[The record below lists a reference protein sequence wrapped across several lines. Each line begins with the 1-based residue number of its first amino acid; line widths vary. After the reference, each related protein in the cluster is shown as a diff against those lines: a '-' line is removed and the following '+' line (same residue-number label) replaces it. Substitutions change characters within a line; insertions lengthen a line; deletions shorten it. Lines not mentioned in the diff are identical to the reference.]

1 VWQRTGDDV
10 ASDLSGGGYSGL
22 DVTRRRADS
31 RRMWMTGRLARFLPA
46 PATDEGAGVADAVV
60 LLHGLARSDA
70 SLAPMALALK
80 AAGFRVLNWSYPST
94 KAPPDVLAE
103 EVGQAV
109 AKVQPGRVHFV
120 THSMGGI
127 LLRDWLARHGPDQM
141 GRVVMLAPPNHGS
154 ELVDK
159 LGDNPVF
166 SMVNGAAG
174 KTLGTGPES
183 WPNNL
188 PPADYPLGIIAGTR
202 SLNPVWNAMLP
213 GPNDGKVTVESTK
226 LDGMT
231 EHLVLPV
238 THTFMMVNPVVI
250 RQVIAFLRE
259 GRFDPSLT
267 LSGVVKETLQAVQS
281 G

>member
-1 VWQRTGDDV
+1 
-10 ASDLSGGGYSGL
+10 
-22 DVTRRRADS
+22 
-31 RRMWMTGRLARFLPA
+31 MWLTGRLARFLPA
-46 PATDEGAGVADAVV
+46 PATETGAGATDAVV
-60 LLHGLARSDA
+60 LLHGLARTDA

-80 AAGFRVLNWSYPST
+80 ALGFRVLNWSYPST
-94 KAPPDVLAE
+94 KATPEELVD

-109 AKVQPGRVHFV
+109 AKVEPGRVHFV

-127 LLRDWLARHGPDQM
+127 LLRDWLTRSRPAQM

-166 SMVNGAAG
+166 HMVNGAAG
-174 KTLGTGPES
+174 KTLGTGADS
-183 WPNNL
+183 WPNSL

-202 SLNPVWNAMLP
+202 SINPVWNAMLP
-213 GPNDGKVTVESTK
+213 GANDGKVTVESTR
-226 LDGMT
+226 LDGMAD
-231 EHLVLPV
+231 HLVMPV

-267 LSGVVKETLQAVQS
+267 LSAVVKETFQAVQS

>member
-1 VWQRTGDDV
+1 
-10 ASDLSGGGYSGL
+10 
-22 DVTRRRADS
+22 
-31 RRMWMTGRLARFLPA
+31 MWLTGRLSRFLPA
-46 PATDEGAGVADAVV
+46 PATEEGAGLTDAVV
-60 LLHGLARSDA
+60 LLHGLARTDA
-70 SLAPMALALK
+70 SLAPMAMTLK
-80 AAGFRVLNWSYPST
+80 AAGFRVVNWAYPST
-94 KAPPDVLAE
+94 KSEPEALVA
-103 EVGQAV
+103 EVGRAV
-109 AKVQPGRVHFV
+109 EMARPGRVHFV

-127 LLRDWLARHGPDQM
+127 LLRAWLTESRPEQM

-166 SMVNGAAG
+166 SMVNGRAG
-174 KTLGTGPES
+174 LTLGTGSES
-183 WPNNL
+183 WPNRL
-188 PPADYPLGIIAGTR
+188 PAADYPLGIIAGTR
-202 SLNPVWNAMLP
+202 SLNPVWNSMLP

-226 LDGMT
+226 LEGMA

-250 RQVIAFLRE
+250 RQVLAFLRE

-267 LSGVVKETLQAVQS
+267 LASVVKETFQAVQS

>member
-1 VWQRTGDDV
+1 
-10 ASDLSGGGYSGL
+10 
-22 DVTRRRADS
+22 
-31 RRMWMTGRLARFLPA
+31 MWLTGRLARFLPA
-46 PATDEGAGVADAVV
+46 PATEEGAGASDVVV
-60 LLHGLARSDA
+60 LLHGLARTDA

-80 AAGFRVLNWSYPST
+80 AAGFRVVNWAYPST
-94 KAPPDVLAE
+94 KAGPESLVA
-103 EVGQAV
+103 EVGRAV
-109 AKVQPGRVHFV
+109 ATAGAGRVHFV

-127 LLRDWLARHGPDQM
+127 LLRDWLSRNRPAQM

-166 SMVNGAAG
+166 SMMNGKAG
-174 KTLGTGPES
+174 LTLGTGPDS
-183 WPNNL
+183 WPNRL
-188 PPADYPLGIIAGTR
+188 PPADYPLGIIAGMR

-226 LDGMT
+226 LEGMT
-231 EHLVLPV
+231 DHLVLPV
-238 THTFMMVNPVVI
+238 THTFLMVNPVVI
-250 RQVIAFLRE
+250 RQVIAFLRA

-267 LSGVVKETLQAVQS
+267 LTAVVKETFQAVQP

>member
-1 VWQRTGDDV
+1 
-10 ASDLSGGGYSGL
+10 
-22 DVTRRRADS
+22 
-31 RRMWMTGRLARFLPA
+31 MWLTGRLARFLPA
-46 PATDEGAGVADAVV
+46 PATEEGAGQVDAVV
-60 LLHGLARSDA
+60 LLHGLARTDA

-80 AAGFRVLNWSYPST
+80 AAGFRVVNWAYPST
-94 KAPPDVLAE
+94 KAAPEDLVE
-103 EVGQAV
+103 EVGRAV
-109 AKVQPGRVHFV
+109 DMAGPGRVHFV

-127 LLRDWLARHGPDQM
+127 LLRDWLARHRPAQL

-166 SMVNGAAG
+166 SMMNGKAG
-174 KTLGTGPES
+174 LTLGTGPDS
-183 WPNNL
+183 WPNRL
-188 PPADYPLGIIAGTR
+188 PPADYPLGVIAGTR
-202 SLNPVWNAMLP
+202 SLNPVWNTMLP

-226 LDGMT
+226 LQGMT

-250 RQVIAFLRE
+250 RQVLIFLRE

-267 LSGVVKETLQAVQS
+267 LSAIVKETFQAVQS

>member
-1 VWQRTGDDV
+1 
-10 ASDLSGGGYSGL
+10 
-22 DVTRRRADS
+22 
-31 RRMWMTGRLARFLPA
+31 MWLTGRLARFVPA
-46 PATDEGAGVADAVV
+46 PSTEEGAGAADAVV
-60 LLHGLARSDA
+60 LLHGLARTDA

-80 AAGFRVLNWSYPST
+80 AAGFRVVNWSYPST
-94 KAPPDVLAE
+94 RAAPEDLVD
-103 EVGQAV
+103 EVGKAV
-109 AKVQPGRVHFV
+109 AAAGSGRVHFV

-127 LLRDWLARHGPDQM
+127 LLRDWLTRHRPAQM

-154 ELVDK
+154 ELVDRM
-159 LGDNPVF
+159 GDNPVF
-166 SMVNGAAG
+166 SMMNGRAG
-174 KTLGTGPES
+174 LTLGTGPES
-183 WPNNL
+183 WPNRL

-202 SLNPVWNAMLP
+202 SLNPVWNAMLR

-226 LDGMT
+226 LDGMA

-250 RQVIAFLRE
+250 RQVLAFVRD

-267 LSGVVKETLQAVQS
+267 LASVVKETFQGVQS

>member
-1 VWQRTGDDV
+1 
-10 ASDLSGGGYSGL
+10 
-22 DVTRRRADS
+22 
-31 RRMWMTGRLARFLPA
+31 MWLTGRLSRFLPA
-46 PATDEGAGVADAVV
+46 PASEEGAGVADVVV
-60 LLHGLARSDA
+60 LLHGLARTDA

-80 AAGFRVLNWSYPST
+80 AAGFRVVNWAYPST
-94 KAPPDVLAE
+94 KAAPEALVA
-103 EVGQAV
+103 EVGRAV
-109 AKVQPGRVHFV
+109 EAAGAGRVHFV

-127 LLRDWLARHGPDQM
+127 LLRDWLTTQRPAQM

-166 SMVNGAAG
+166 SMMNGKAG
-174 KTLGTGPES
+174 LTLGTGPNS
-183 WPNNL
+183 WPNRL
-188 PPADYPLGIIAGTR
+188 PPADYPLGVIAGTR

-226 LDGMT
+226 LDGMA

-250 RQVIAFLRE
+250 RQVISFLRE
-259 GRFDPSLT
+259 GKFDPSLT
-267 LSGVVKETLQAVQS
+267 LTSVVKETFQAVQS

>member
-1 VWQRTGDDV
+1 
-10 ASDLSGGGYSGL
+10 
-22 DVTRRRADS
+22 
-31 RRMWMTGRLARFLPA
+31 MWLTGRLSRFLPA
-46 PATDEGAGVADAVV
+46 PATEEGAGVADVVV
-60 LLHGLARSDA
+60 LLHGLARTDA

-80 AAGFRVLNWSYPST
+80 AAGFRVVNWAYPST
-94 KAPPDVLAE
+94 KAAPEALVA
-103 EVGQAV
+103 EVGRAV
-109 AKVQPGRVHFV
+109 EAAGAGRVHFV

-127 LLRDWLARHGPDQM
+127 LLRDWLTTQRPAQM

-166 SMVNGAAG
+166 SMMNGKAG
-174 KTLGTGPES
+174 LTLGTGPDS
-183 WPNNL
+183 WPNRL
-188 PPADYPLGIIAGTR
+188 PPADYPLGVIAGTR

-226 LDGMT
+226 LDGMA

-238 THTFMMVNPVVI
+238 THTFMMVNPVVV
-250 RQVIAFLRE
+250 RQVLSFLRE
-259 GRFDPSLT
+259 GKFDPSLT
-267 LSGVVKETLQAVQS
+267 LTSVVKETFQAVQS

>member
-1 VWQRTGDDV
+1 
-10 ASDLSGGGYSGL
+10 
-22 DVTRRRADS
+22 
-31 RRMWMTGRLARFLPA
+31 MWLTGRLARFLPA
-46 PATDEGAGVADAVV
+46 APATEEGAGVADAVV
-60 LLHGLARSDA
+60 LLHGLARTDA

-80 AAGFRVLNWSYPST
+80 AAGFQVLNWSYPST
-94 KAPPDVLAE
+94 RASPEELAE

-109 AKVQPGRVHFV
+109 AKVQPARVHFV

-127 LLRDWLARHGPDQM
+127 LLRDWLSRHRPAQM

-154 ELVDK
+154 ELVDR

-166 SMVNGAAG
+166 NLVNGKAG
-174 KTLGTGPES
+174 KSLGTGPES
-183 WPNNL
+183 WPNSL
-188 PPADYPLGIIAGTR
+188 PRADYPLGIIAGTR

-213 GPNDGKVTVESTK
+213 GPNDGKVTVDSTR
-226 LDGMT
+226 LEGMT

-250 RQVIAFLRE
+250 RQVLSFLRV
-259 GRFDPSLT
+259 GTFDPSLT
-267 LSGVVKETLQAVQS
+267 LASVVKETFQAVQS

>member
-1 VWQRTGDDV
+1 M
-10 ASDLSGGGYSGL
+10 SL
-22 DVTRRRADS
+22 
-31 RRMWMTGRLARFLPA
+31 TGRLARFLSA
-46 PATDEGAGVADAVV
+46 PATEAGAGAAEAAV

-94 KAPPDVLAE
+94 KAPPEELAE

-109 AKVQPGRVHFV
+109 AQIGPGRVHFV

-127 LLRDWLARHGPDQM
+127 LLRDWLARHRPAQM

-154 ELVDK
+154 ELVDR

-166 SMVNGAAG
+166 HMVNGKAG

-183 WPNNL
+183 WPNRL

-213 GPNDGKVTVESTK
+213 GANDGKVTVESTK
-226 LDGMT
+226 LDGMAA
-231 EHLVLPV
+231 HLVLPV

-250 RQVIAFLRE
+250 RQVLSFLRE
-259 GRFDPSLT
+259 ERFDPSLT
-267 LSGVVKETLQAVQS
+267 LTSVVKETFQAVQS

>member
-1 VWQRTGDDV
+1 MWLTG
-10 ASDLSGGGYSGL
+10 GL
-22 DVTRRRADS
+22 
-31 RRMWMTGRLARFLPA
+31 GRFLPA
-46 PATDEGAGVADAVV
+46 PATEEGAGASDVVV
-60 LLHGLARSDA
+60 LLHGLARTDA

-80 AAGFRVLNWSYPST
+80 AAGFRVVNWAYPST
-94 KAPPDVLAE
+94 KAAPEDLVQ
-103 EVGQAV
+103 EVGKAV
-109 AKVQPGRVHFV
+109 AAAGSGRVHFV

-127 LLRDWLARHGPDQM
+127 LLRDWLTRQRPDLM

-154 ELVDK
+154 HLVDK

-166 SMVNGAAG
+166 HMVNGTAG
-174 KTLGTGPES
+174 KSLGTGPDS
-183 WPNNL
+183 WPNSL
-188 PPADYPLGIIAGTR
+188 PSADYPLGIIAGTR

-213 GPNDGKVTVESTK
+213 GANDGKVTVESTR
-226 LDGMT
+226 LDGMA
-231 EHLVLPV
+231 EHLVMPV

-267 LSGVVKETLQAVQS
+267 LGAVVKETFQAVQP

>member
-1 VWQRTGDDV
+1 
-10 ASDLSGGGYSGL
+10 
-22 DVTRRRADS
+22 
-31 RRMWMTGRLARFLPA
+31 MWLTGRLARFVPAA
-46 PATDEGAGVADAVV
+46 PATEAGAGVGDAVV
-60 LLHGLARSDA
+60 LLHGLARTDA

-94 KAPPDVLAE
+94 KARPEDLTD

-109 AKVQPGRVHFV
+109 AQVGPGRVHFV

-127 LLRDWLARHGPDQM
+127 LLRDWLARHRPDQM

-154 ELVDK
+154 ELVDR

-166 SMVNGAAG
+166 QMVNGKAG

-183 WPNNL
+183 WPNRL
-188 PPADYPLGIIAGTR
+188 PPADYPLGVVAGTR
-202 SLNPVWNAMLP
+202 SLNPVWNALLP
-213 GPNDGKVTVESTK
+213 GPNDGKVTVESTR
-226 LDGMT
+226 LEGMAD
-231 EHLVLPV
+231 HLVLPV

-250 RQVIAFLRE
+250 RQVLSFLRV

-267 LSGVVKETLQAVQS
+267 LSAVVKETFQAVQP

>member
-1 VWQRTGDDV
+1 
-10 ASDLSGGGYSGL
+10 
-22 DVTRRRADS
+22 
-31 RRMWMTGRLARFLPA
+31 MWMTGRLARFLPA
-46 PATDEGAGVADAVV
+46 PATEEGAGVADAVV
-60 LLHGLARSDA
+60 LLHGLARTDA

-80 AAGFRVLNWSYPST
+80 AAGFRVVNWSYPST
-94 KAPPDVLAE
+94 KAAPEDLAD
-103 EVGQAV
+103 EVGNAV
-109 AKVQPGRVHFV
+109 AAVGPGRVHFV

-127 LLRDWLARHGPDQM
+127 LLRDWLARHRPAQM

-183 WPNNL
+183 WPNSL

-202 SLNPVWNAMLP
+202 SINPVWNAMLP
-213 GPNDGKVTVESTK
+213 GANDGKVTVESTK

-250 RQVIAFLRE
+250 RQVLAFLRE
-259 GRFDPSLT
+259 GTFDPSLT
-267 LSGVVKETLQAVQS
+267 LGSVVKETFQAVQS

>member
-1 VWQRTGDDV
+1 
-10 ASDLSGGGYSGL
+10 
-22 DVTRRRADS
+22 
-31 RRMWMTGRLARFLPA
+31 MWLTGRLARFLPA
-46 PATDEGAGVADAVV
+46 APATEEGAGAPDVVV
-60 LLHGLARSDA
+60 LLHGLARTDV

-80 AAGFRVLNWSYPST
+80 AAGYRVVNWSYPST
-94 KAPPDVLAE
+94 KVAPEELAA
-103 EVGQAV
+103 EVGKAV
-109 AKVQPGRVHFV
+109 EAAGAGRVHFV

-127 LLRDWLARHGPDQM
+127 LLRDWLSRERPAGL

-166 SMVNGAAG
+166 HWVGGKAG
-174 KTLGTGPES
+174 KSLGTGPDS
-183 WPNNL
+183 WPNSL

-213 GPNDGKVTVESTK
+213 GPNDGKVTVESTR
-226 LDGMT
+226 LDGMSD
-231 EHLVLPV
+231 HLVLPV
-238 THTFMMVNPVVI
+238 THTFMMVNPLVI
-250 RQVIAFLRE
+250 RQVLAFLQS

-267 LSGVVKETLQAVQS
+267 LSAVVKETLQAVQS

>member
-1 VWQRTGDDV
+1 
-10 ASDLSGGGYSGL
+10 
-22 DVTRRRADS
+22 
-31 RRMWMTGRLARFLPA
+31 MWMTGRLARFLPA
-46 PATDEGAGVADAVV
+46 PATEEGAGVTDAVV
-60 LLHGLARSDA
+60 LLHGLARTDA

-94 KAPPDVLAE
+94 KASPEDLAG

-109 AKVQPGRVHFV
+109 ASVEPGRVHFV

-127 LLRDWLARHGPDQM
+127 LLRDWLSRQRPAQM

-174 KTLGTGPES
+174 LTLGTGPDS
-183 WPNNL
+183 WPNRL

-231 EHLVLPV
+231 EHLVMPV

-250 RQVIAFLRE
+250 RQVLSFLRE

-267 LSGVVKETLQAVQS
+267 LSTVVKETFQAVQS

>member
-1 VWQRTGDDV
+1 
-10 ASDLSGGGYSGL
+10 
-22 DVTRRRADS
+22 
-31 RRMWMTGRLARFLPA
+31 MWLTGRLARFVPAA
-46 PATDEGAGVADAVV
+46 PATEEGAGVADAVV
-60 LLHGLARSDA
+60 LLHGLARTDA

-94 KAPPDVLAE
+94 KAPPEDLAE
-103 EVGQAV
+103 EVGRAV
-109 AKVQPGRVHFV
+109 AQVGPGRVHFV

-127 LLRDWLARHGPDQM
+127 LLRDWLARHRPAEM
-141 GRVVMLAPPNHGS
+141 GRAVMLAPPNHGS
-154 ELVDK
+154 ELVDR

-166 SMVNGAAG
+166 HMVNGTAG

-183 WPNNL
+183 WPNRL
-188 PPADYPLGIIAGTR
+188 PAADYPLGVIAGTR

-213 GPNDGKVTVESTK
+213 GPNDGKVTVESTR
-226 LDGMT
+226 LAGMAD
-231 EHLVLPV
+231 HLVLPV

-250 RQVIAFLRE
+250 RQVLSFLRA

-267 LSGVVKETLQAVQS
+267 LASVVKETIQAVQS

>member
-1 VWQRTGDDV
+1 
-10 ASDLSGGGYSGL
+10 
-22 DVTRRRADS
+22 
-31 RRMWMTGRLARFLPA
+31 MWLTGRLARFLPA
-46 PATDEGAGVADAVV
+46 PATESGGGLSDAVV
-60 LLHGLARSDA
+60 LLHGLARTDA

-80 AAGFRVLNWSYPST
+80 AAGFRVVNWNYPST
-94 KAPPDVLAE
+94 RAAPEMLAD

-109 AKVQPGRVHFV
+109 ARALPGRVHFV

-127 LLRDWLARHGPDQM
+127 LLRDWLSRHRPAEM

-159 LGDNPVF
+159 LGDIPVF
-166 SMVNGAAG
+166 SMVNGKAG
-174 KTLGTGPES
+174 LTLGTGPDS
-183 WPNNL
+183 WPNRL

-213 GPNDGKVTVESTK
+213 GANDGKVTVESTR
-226 LDGMT
+226 LDGMAD
-231 EHLVLPV
+231 HLVLPV

-259 GRFDPSLT
+259 GRFDPGLT
-267 LSGVVKETLQAVQS
+267 LSAVVKATFQAAQS
-281 G
+281 R

>member
-1 VWQRTGDDV
+1 
-10 ASDLSGGGYSGL
+10 
-22 DVTRRRADS
+22 
-31 RRMWMTGRLARFLPA
+31 MWLTGRLARFLPA
-46 PATDEGAGVADAVV
+46 PATDDGAGVAEAVV

-70 SLAPMALALK
+70 SMAPMALALK

-94 KAPPDVLAE
+94 RAPPEALVE

-109 AKVQPGRVHFV
+109 ANVEPGRVHFV

-127 LLRDWLARHGPDQM
+127 LLRDWLARHRPDQM

-166 SMVNGAAG
+166 QMVNGAAG
-174 KTLGTGPES
+174 KTLGTGPDS
-183 WPNNL
+183 WPNSL

-213 GPNDGKVTVESTK
+213 GANDGKVTVESTR
-226 LDGMT
+226 LAGMT
-231 EHLVLPV
+231 GHLVLPV

-250 RQVIAFLRE
+250 RQVISFLRA
-259 GRFDPSLT
+259 GQFDPSLT
-267 LSGVVKETLQAVQS
+267 LSTVVKETLQAVQP

>member
-1 VWQRTGDDV
+1 MWLTGPF
-10 ASDLSGGGYSGL
+10 
-22 DVTRRRADS
+22 
-31 RRMWMTGRLARFLPA
+31 ARFLPA
-46 PATDEGAGVADAVV
+46 PATEEGAGLADAVV
-60 LLHGLARSDA
+60 LLHGLARTDA
-70 SLAPMALALK
+70 SLAPMAMALK
-80 AAGFRVLNWSYPST
+80 AGGFRVLNWSYPST
-94 KAPPDVLAE
+94 KAPPEVLAE
-103 EVGQAV
+103 AVGQAV

-127 LLRDWLARHGPDQM
+127 LLRDWLSRHHPAQM

-154 ELVDK
+154 ELVDR

-174 KTLGTGPES
+174 KTLGTGPKS
-183 WPNNL
+183 WPNSL

-226 LDGMT
+226 LDGMAD
-231 EHLVLPV
+231 HLVMPV

-250 RQVIAFLRE
+250 RQVLAFLRV

-267 LSGVVKETLQAVQS
+267 LSTVVKETFQAVQS

>member
-1 VWQRTGDDV
+1 V
-10 ASDLSGGGYSGL
+10 
-22 DVTRRRADS
+22 
-31 RRMWMTGRLARFLPA
+31 
-46 PATDEGAGVADAVV
+46 VV

-80 AAGFRVLNWSYPST
+80 AAGFRVVNWSYPST
-94 KAPPDVLAE
+94 KAAPEVLVD
-103 EVGQAV
+103 EVGKAV
-109 AKVQPGRVHFV
+109 AAAGPGRVHFV

-127 LLRDWLARHGPDQM
+127 LLRDWLSQHRPDHL

-166 SMVNGAAG
+166 HMVNGKAG
-174 KTLGTGPES
+174 SSLGTGKES
-183 WPNNL
+183 WPNRL
-188 PPADYPLGIIAGTR
+188 PSADYPLGIIAGTR

-213 GPNDGKVTVESTK
+213 GPNDGKVTVESTR
-226 LDGMT
+226 LDGMAD
-231 EHLVLPV
+231 HLVLPV

-250 RQVIAFLRE
+250 RQVLAFLRA

-267 LSGVVKETLQAVQS
+267 LASVMKETFQAVQP

>member
-1 VWQRTGDDV
+1 
-10 ASDLSGGGYSGL
+10 
-22 DVTRRRADS
+22 
-31 RRMWMTGRLARFLPA
+31 MWLTGRLARFLPA
-46 PATDEGAGVADAVV
+46 PATEEGAGVPDAVV
-60 LLHGLARSDA
+60 LLHGLARTDA

-94 KAPPDVLAE
+94 KAPPEDLVE
-103 EVGQAV
+103 GVGQAV
-109 AKVQPGRVHFV
+109 ARVEPGRVHFV

-127 LLRDWLARHGPDQM
+127 LLRDWLSRQRPAQM

-154 ELVDK
+154 DLVDK

-166 SMVNGAAG
+166 HMVNGAAG
-174 KTLGTGPES
+174 KTLGTGPDS
-183 WPNNL
+183 WPNSL
-188 PPADYPLGIIAGTR
+188 PPADYELGIIAGTR

-226 LDGMT
+226 LDGMA
-231 EHLVLPV
+231 EHLVMPV

-250 RQVIAFLRE
+250 RQVLSFLRE

-267 LSGVVKETLQAVQS
+267 LSAVVKETFQAVQS

>member
-1 VWQRTGDDV
+1 
-10 ASDLSGGGYSGL
+10 
-22 DVTRRRADS
+22 
-31 RRMWMTGRLARFLPA
+31 MWLTGRLARFLPA
-46 PATDEGAGVADAVV
+46 PATEKGAGAADTVV

-80 AAGFRVLNWSYPST
+80 AAGFRVVNWFYPST
-94 KAPPDVLAE
+94 TARPEELVA
-103 EVGQAV
+103 EVGRAV
-109 AKVQPGRVHFV
+109 AAAGPGRVHFV

-127 LLRDWLARHGPDQM
+127 LLRDWLSRQRPEDM

-154 ELVDK
+154 ELVDR

-166 SMVNGAAG
+166 SWANGVAG
-174 KTLGTGPES
+174 LSLGTGPDS
-183 WPNNL
+183 WPNRL

-213 GPNDGKVTVESTK
+213 GANDGKVTVESTK

-231 EHLVLPV
+231 AHLVLPV
-238 THTFMMVNPVVI
+238 THTFLMINPVVI
-250 RQVIAFLRE
+250 RQVLAFLRT
-259 GRFDPSLT
+259 GQFDPSLT
-267 LSGVVKETLQAVQS
+267 LTSLMKETLQAVQP

>member
-1 VWQRTGDDV
+1 MW
-10 ASDLSGGGYSGL
+10 LS
-22 DVTRRRADS
+22 
-31 RRMWMTGRLARFLPA
+31 GRLARFLPA
-46 PATDEGAGVADAVV
+46 PASEEGAGAADAVV
-60 LLHGLARSDA
+60 LLHGLARTDA

-94 KAPPDVLAE
+94 KATPEELVA

-109 AKVQPGRVHFV
+109 AKVEPGRVHFV

-127 LLRDWLARHGPDQM
+127 LLRDWLTRNRPAQM

-154 ELVDK
+154 ELVDR

-166 SMVNGAAG
+166 SMVNGATG
-174 KTLGTGPES
+174 LTLGTGPDS
-183 WPNNL
+183 WPNRL
-188 PPADYPLGIIAGTR
+188 PAADYPLGIIAGTR
-202 SLNPVWNAMLP
+202 SLNPIWNALLP
-213 GPNDGKVTVESTK
+213 GPNDGKVTVESTR
-226 LDGMT
+226 LDGMAD
-231 EHLVLPV
+231 HLVMPV

-250 RQVIAFLRE
+250 RQVLAFLRE

-267 LSGVVKETLQAVQS
+267 LTSVVKETFQAVQS